1 MSFPTKTAYRQ
12 SLQQKSGQYHGTL
25 SEHRFITRKEV
36 EEFIEKIVVH
46 ERSEPWKK
54 KNYTQQIDVYF
65 NFVGQV

>member
-36 EEFIEKIVVH
+36 ENETISDDPIK
-46 ERSEPWKK
+46 RKGAG
-54 KNYTQQIDVYF
+54 TDRR
-65 NFVGQV
+65 